1 MDLSKAL
8 APKTDQ
14 IDATDLIGKPPQ
26 VFTIKSVSEN
36 GSELADQQPVNIRLE
51 ETNLFYRPS
60 KGMLR
65 VLADNWGKDVQ
76 KWVGRKLELYGDPNV
91 YFGKEKRGGT
101 RISRLSHIPAK
112 KTTLINPRG
121 GRGAYWEVT
130 PLPDAPA
137 PNPAAARV
145 DELKAEWRTADAER
159 RAAIEAEV
167 KKLQGAQS

>member
-14 IDATDLIGKPPQ
+14 IDATDLIGNPPQ
-26 VFTIKSVSEN
+26 IFTIKSVSEN

-101 RISRLSHIPAK
+101 RISRLSHITAK
-112 KTTLINPRG
+112 HSTLINPRG
-121 GRGAYWEVT
+121 GRGAYWEVK
-130 PLPDAPA
+130 PLPVETAPA
-137 PNPAAARV
+137 TDPRIEA
-145 DELKAEWRTADAER
+145 LKAEWATATDER
-159 RAAIEAEV
+159 KEAIKAEV
-167 KKLQGAQS
+167 AALQSGASA